1 MKTQAA
7 LALARLA
14 TLCQSIGLVTVIVCV
29 LTILSRN
36 LKFQVEKP
44 MRIFAQPVLAI
55 ALTLG
60 LAAMAEDTSAQAN
73 AGDLTSASSTRLITI
88 GTRSGPRPTI
98 ERAQSSNLLIVN
110 GTSYLVDAGIGTTRR
125 LTEAGIRIADIGK
138 IFISHG
144 HDDHV
149 GGLPALVTSEYNLGR
164 SEIIDIYGPAGTDAL
179 TEGMIQFLTISS
191 EIRVSDGNK
200 TLLIGE
206 IVESH
211 EVEPGIIYRDDN
223 VTVTAVENSHF
234 NFQPGSPAYGKYRSY
249 SYRFETADRTIV
261 FTGDTGPSDAL
272 TEFSRGADL
281 LVTEVT
287 LTSADEFRERRIA
300 TGTWDIMTPDEQA
313 GYLRH
318 MVEEHL
324 TQEEVGRMAER
335 AGVKAVLLTHL
346 PNSGDPDDDYERFA
360 EQVGM
365 FFSGEILVA
374 EDLGEY

>member
-1 MKTQAA
+1 MQAFFRLLIITLLLLNLGTA
-7 LALARLA
+7 PQNARGQENVEPLASD
-14 TLCQSIGLVTVIVCV
+14 SI
-29 LTILSRN
+29 
-36 LKFQVEKP
+36 
-44 MRIFAQPVLAI
+44 
-55 ALTLG
+55 
-60 LAAMAEDTSAQAN
+60 
-73 AGDLTSASSTRLITI
+73 TRLITL

-110 GTSYLVDAGIGTTRR
+110 EALYLVDAGIGTTRR
-125 LTEAGIRIADIGK
+125 LTEAGIRIADLGK

-164 SEIIDIYGPAGTDAL
+164 TAPIEIYGPPGVQELSDA
-179 TEGMIQFLTISS
+179 MVQFLTISS
-191 EIRVSDGNK
+191 EIRVSDGNR

-206 IVESH
+206 IVASH
-211 EVEPGIIYRDDN
+211 EVNTGIIYRDEN

-234 NFQPGSPAYGKYRSY
+234 NFQPGSPAFGKYKSY
-249 SYRFETADRTIV
+249 SYRFETPDRIIV

-272 TEFSRGADL
+272 VELSEGADL

-287 LTSADEFRERRIA
+287 FASADEIRERRIA
-300 TGTWDIMTPDEQA
+300 LGVWDIMTPAEQA

-346 PNSGDPDDDYERFA
+346 PNSGDPNDSYERFR

-365 FFSGEILVA
+365 HFSGEILVA

>member
-1 MKTQAA
+1 MQTFSRLVFAVA
-7 LALARLA
+7 LL
-14 TLCQSIGLVTVIVCV
+14 
-29 LTILSRN
+29 
-36 LKFQVEKP
+36 
-44 MRIFAQPVLAI
+44 
-55 ALTLG
+55 LG
-60 LAAMAEDTSAQAN
+60 LSAVAQGVRAQDSTDGRTAN
-73 AGDLTSASSTRLITI
+73 SSTRLITL

-110 GTSYLVDAGIGTTRR
+110 ETLYLVDAGIGTTRR
-125 LTEAGIRIADIGK
+125 LTEAGIRIANIGK
-138 IFISHG
+138 IFITHG

-164 SEIIDIYGPAGTDAL
+164 TDPIEIYGPAGTHAL
-179 TEGMIQFLTISS
+179 TDGMIQFLTISS
-191 EIRVSDGNK
+191 EIRVSDGNR

-211 EVEPGIIYRDDN
+211 EVDTGIIYRDEN

-234 NFQPGSPAYGKYRSY
+234 NFQPGSPAFGKYKSY
-249 SYRFETADRTIV
+249 SYRFETPDKVIV

-272 TEFSRGADL
+272 TELSRGADI

-287 LTSADEFRERRIA
+287 FASADEIREQRIA
-300 TGTWDIMTPDEQA
+300 AGAWDIMTPAEQR

-335 AGVKAVLLTHL
+335 AGVEAVLLTHL
-346 PNSGDPDDDYERFA
+346 PNSGDPNDKYERFR

-365 FFSGEILVA
+365 HFTGEILVA
-374 EDLGEY
+374 EDLAEY

>member
-1 MKTQAA
+1 MQIFSKFVFVGALFLGAIAPAQKA
-7 LALARLA
+7 LAQERA
-14 TLCQSIGLVTVIVCV
+14 TGT
-29 LTILSRN
+29 
-36 LKFQVEKP
+36 
-44 MRIFAQPVLAI
+44 
-55 ALTLG
+55 
-60 LAAMAEDTSAQAN
+60 AAN
-73 AGDLTSASSTRLITI
+73 SSTRLITV

-110 GTSYLVDAGIGTTRR
+110 DTLYLVDAGIGTTRR
-125 LTEAGIRIADIGK
+125 LTEAGIQIADIGH

-164 SEIIDIYGPAGTDAL
+164 SVAIEIYGPAGTRAL
-179 TEGMIQFLTISS
+179 TDGMIQFLTISS
-191 EIRVSDGNK
+191 EIRVSDGNR
-200 TLLIGE
+200 TLLIGD

-211 EVEPGIIYRDDN
+211 EVDTGIIYRDEN
-223 VTVTAVENSHF
+223 IAVTAVENSHF
-234 NFQPGSPAYGKYRSY
+234 NFQPGSPAFGKYKSY
-249 SYRFETADRTIV
+249 SYRFETPDRVIV

-272 TEFSRGADL
+272 TELSRGADL

-287 LTSADEFRERRIA
+287 FASADEIRERRIA
-300 TGTWDIMTPDEQA
+300 ASAWDIMTPTEQQ

-346 PNSGDPDDDYERFA
+346 PNSGDPSDDYERFR

-365 FFSGEILVA
+365 HFTGEILVA
-374 EDLGEY
+374 EDLEEY